1 MLSDIEYKLLT
12 VVFGVVLL
20 FTAVRTS
27 GWAVEAYNRH
37 VEAVELEK
45 KRKADGG
52 PRISFSNC
60 SYGRTPLFEVA
71 LFFQLP
77 ISILG
82 FVFFRLRRQKELVVS
97 ILFLGL
103 LLFGFGGWAY
113 TTYIYELATEYRLD
127 GPPPYSSYLLYNS
140 TLLDRL
146 TLASASVLVVLQ
158 SAVLVR
164 YSVERACGRIGSGSL
179 P

>member
-12 VVFGVVLL
+12 VVFGIVLL
-20 FTAVRTS
+20 FTAARTS

-82 FVFFRLRRQKELVVS
+82 FVFFRLRRQRELVAS

-113 TTYIYELATEYRLD
+113 TTYIYQLATEYH
-127 GPPPYSSYLLYNS
+127 PNAPAPYSSYLLYNS
-140 TLLDRL
+140 TLLDWL

-164 YSVERACGRIGSGSL
+164 YSVERVCGRIGSGSL